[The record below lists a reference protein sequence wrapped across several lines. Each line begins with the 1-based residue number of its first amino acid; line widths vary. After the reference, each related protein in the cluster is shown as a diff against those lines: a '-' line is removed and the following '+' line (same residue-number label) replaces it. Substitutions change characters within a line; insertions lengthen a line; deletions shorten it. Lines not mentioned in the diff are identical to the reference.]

1 MSATC
6 METTHGKD
14 TKRAWPCVAAVGP
27 RREGR
32 GSPRSSPSFFQDKN
46 VRDEENNPAAP
57 HWLEPQAAW
66 PPGVAPWRVG
76 GRPPR
81 GQQEGRLSSPHGSR
95 QATTATAGV
104 YGSRPT
110 PTRLPASP
118 DFRLGVRVVHEELT
132 APQMEHAILWP
143 HGLVQGHP
151 RDLSQCGHLGA
162 GADEDA
168 AASGAAG
175 KQLEDMRETRP
186 GTSQIIRSST
196 RRVRAGSFAAWWK
209 HRSTPHWL
217 RPPPPGGSAA
227 EANRVAPSTGEP

>member
-1 MSATC
+1 M
-6 METTHGKD
+6 
-14 TKRAWPCVAAVGP
+14 
-27 RREGR
+27 
-32 GSPRSSPSFFQDKN
+32 
-46 VRDEENNPAAP
+46 
-57 HWLEPQAAW
+57 
-66 PPGVAPWRVG
+66 APWRVG

-81 GQQEGRLSSPHGSR
+81 GQQEGRLSGPHGSR

-132 APQMEHAILWP
+132 APQTEHTILRP
-143 HGLVQGHP
+143 HRLVQGHP
-151 RDLSQCGHLGA
+151 RDLSQRGHLGA

-175 KQLEDMRETRP
+175 EQLEDMRETRP

-196 RRVRAGSFAAWWK
+196 RRVRAGSFAAWRK
-209 HRSTPHWL
+209 HRSAPHRP